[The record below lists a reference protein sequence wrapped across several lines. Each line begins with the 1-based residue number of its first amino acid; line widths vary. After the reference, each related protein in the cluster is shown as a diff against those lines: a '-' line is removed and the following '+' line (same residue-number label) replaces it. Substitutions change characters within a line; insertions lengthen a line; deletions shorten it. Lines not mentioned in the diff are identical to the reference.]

1 MAGAAETSPYWIPLV
16 LGGLGAA
23 GSALSAGAEG
33 KLGGYG
39 SAAGPP
45 TLGDISGTLLGNQQ
59 DRLNQMM
66 GIYAGRAQQPVTMPG
81 AVVQPVGG
89 LAGGSLPFRLGP
101 TAMDPALYRGEL
113 LGRPGHNLG
122 DGTIPITQQPT
133 PAMPQAGLGQSELMS
148 ALELMGVTQ
157 DPMGNLMSG
166 GQGMFTGAQGP
177 LGGLMGR
184 GGDQDS
190 LINQQ
195 RPRPGQP
202 FPPGTLGSDP
212 SIPNPEG
219 TPRYPSPPPF
229 PGGQAP

>member
-101 TAMDPALYRGEL
+101 TAMDPARA
-113 LGRPGHNLG
+113 RC
-122 DGTIPITQQPT
+122 
-133 PAMPQAGLGQSELMS
+133 
-148 ALELMGVTQ
+148 
-157 DPMGNLMSG
+157 
-166 GQGMFTGAQGP
+166 
-177 LGGLMGR
+177 
-184 GGDQDS
+184 
-190 LINQQ
+190 
-195 RPRPGQP
+195 
-202 FPPGTLGSDP
+202 
-212 SIPNPEG
+212 
-219 TPRYPSPPPF
+219 
-229 PGGQAP
+229 